1 MSVPS
6 IRRILAPL
14 AGFTILAVC
23 FAATL
28 PLRAQSSQS
37 AAPNGLEG
45 SWIVSVSVFDCT
57 TLTPKG
63 NFTSLLMFSRGGSVT
78 ETTSNPAFLP
88 GQRSIGIGTWDKAS
102 DGSYSASDLAFIIFS
117 GGHFQAGTQK
127 LTHTI
132 TLTADGT
139 QWNDQALVNFYDVT
153 GAPIAAMHACATAT
167 AKRL

>member
-1 MSVPS
+1 MTAPA

-28 PLRAQSSQS
+28 PLHAQSPQS

-45 SWIVSVSVFDCT
+45 SWIVSVSVFDCS
-57 TLTPKG
+57 TLTSKG

-78 ETTSNPAFLP
+78 ETTANPTFLP
-88 GQRSIGIGTWDKAS
+88 GQRSIGIGTWGKAA
-102 DGSYSASDLAFIIFS
+102 DGNYSASDLAFIIFT
-117 GGHFQAGTQK
+117 GGRFQAGTQK

-132 TLTADGT
+132 TVSDDGT
-139 QWNDQALVNFYDVT
+139 QWSDQALVDFYDAT
-153 GAPIAAMHACATAT
+153 GAPITAMHACATAT